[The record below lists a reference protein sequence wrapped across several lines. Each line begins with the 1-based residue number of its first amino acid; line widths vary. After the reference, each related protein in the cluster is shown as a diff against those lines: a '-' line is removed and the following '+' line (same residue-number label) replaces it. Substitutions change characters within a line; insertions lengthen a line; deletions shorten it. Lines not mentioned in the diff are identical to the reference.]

1 MATVGLTRRLVTS
14 SYVLLPF
21 IAFLLYVFHVW
32 ANSATFT
39 LTKQLS
45 HKANVKSASKSL
57 QLSFLKVFGGN
68 GDNSKEDPVENVPFD
83 EDNISVIITLS
94 KARQYRELQEK
105 FNVCVS
111 SMLSKST
118 TSIVFYI
125 LGDDDSKD
133 IAEGILHRA
142 SGKRHQVRFS
152 ILSYKIYF

>member
-1 MATVGLTRRLVTS
+1 MATVGLTRRFVTS

-32 ANSATFT
+32 ENSASFA

-68 GDNSKEDPVENVPFD
+68 GDNSEEDPVENVPFD

-111 SMLSKST
+111 SMLSKT
-118 TSIVFYI
+118 TTPIVFYI

-142 SGKRHQVRFS
+142 SGKRQVRFS
-152 ILSYKIYF
+152 ILSYKTYV